1 MRERLHFLPWK
12 VKPFLR
18 RIQVPETLC
27 RPSRPPPRA
36 AVPQLRRVGLPA
48 ARSRPRAED
57 CPQRLTDAPSLGGQ
71 DASVRPSAGA
81 RLTREHRDHP
91 PCLTRGGPP
100 GGHTPGPFPEVQ
112 TSSAFT
118 RDHSSP
124 GVPPVNLL
132 HPNPCLRLRF

>member
-1 MRERLHFLPWK
+1 MKERLHFLLWK

-18 RIQVPETLC
+18 RIQLPETLC

-48 ARSRPRAED
+48 CRGLSSGADKCTFPGRSGRLREAFSQ
-57 CPQRLTDAPSLGGQ
+57 CLTDAGAETILLASL
-71 DASVRPSAGA
+71 
-81 RLTREHRDHP
+81 E
-91 PCLTRGGPP
+91 GGPP
-100 GGHTPGPFPEVQ
+100 GGHAPGPFPEVQ

-124 GVPPVNLL
+124 EIPPVNLR